1 MRTSDSGIEFI
12 KAQEGFR
19 AEAYLCPSGVPTI
32 GYGHTAG
39 VKEGQTCTDEQAE
52 EWLREDLAA
61 AERTV
66 TECAGEELDQCQFD
80 ALVSFTFNV
89 GAAALRRSTLLRKVK
104 ADPSDPSIRDEFGRW
119 IYGGGRELPG
129 LVARRKAEAD
139 LYFSEINQSLNN

>member
-1 MRTSDSGIEFI
+1 MKTSDRGIEFI
-12 KAQEGFR
+12 KEREGFR

-39 VKEGQTCTDEQAE
+39 VVEGQTCTEAQAE
-52 EWLREDLAA
+52 EWLREDLAG
-61 AERTV
+61 AERAV
-66 TECAGEELDQCQFD
+66 TECAGEGLSQRRFD

-119 IYGGGRELPG
+119 VYGGGRVLPG
-129 LVARRKAEAD
+129 LVARRRAEAD
-139 LYFSEINQSLNN
+139 LYFSEN

>member
-12 KAQEGFR
+12 KAREGFR

-32 GYGHTAG
+32 GYGHTSG
-39 VKEGQTCTDEQAE
+39 VIDGQTCTEAQAE

-61 AERTV
+61 AERAV
-66 TECAGEELDQCQFD
+66 TEAAGEGLSQCRFD

-89 GAAALRRSTLLRKVK
+89 GTAALRRSTLLRKVK

-119 IYGGGRELPG
+119 VHGGGRVLPG
-129 LVARRKAEAD
+129 LVARRRAEAD
-139 LYFSEINQSLNN
+139 LYFSEN

>member
-1 MRTSDSGIEFI
+1 MKTSDRGIEFI
-12 KAQEGFR
+12 KEREGFR

-32 GYGHTAG
+32 GYGHTSG
-39 VKEGQTCTDEQAE
+39 VIDGQTCTEAQAE

-61 AERTV
+61 AERAV
-66 TECAGEELDQCQFD
+66 TEAAGEGLSQCRFD

-89 GAAALRRSTLLRKVK
+89 GTAALRRSTLLRKVK

-119 IYGGGRELPG
+119 VHGGGRVLPG

-139 LYFSEINQSLNN
+139 LYFSES

>member
-1 MRTSDSGIEFI
+1 MKTSVRGIEFI
-12 KAQEGFR
+12 KEREGFR

-39 VKEGQTCTDEQAE
+39 VVEGQTCTEAQAE
-52 EWLREDLAA
+52 EWLREDLAG
-61 AERTV
+61 AERAV
-66 TECAGEELDQCQFD
+66 TECAGEGLSQRRFD

-119 IYGGGRELPG
+119 VYGGGRVLPG
-129 LVARRKAEAD
+129 LVARRRAEAD
-139 LYFSEINQSLNN
+139 LYFSEN

>member
-1 MRTSDSGIEFI
+1 MKTSDRGIEFI
-12 KAQEGFR
+12 KEREGFR
-19 AEAYLCPSGVPTI
+19 SEAYLCPSGVPTI

-39 VKEGQTCTDEQAE
+39 VSEGQTCTEEQAE
-52 EWLREDLAA
+52 DWLREDLAES
-61 AERTV
+61 ERAV
-66 TECAGEELDQCQFD
+66 TECVGGALPQCRFD

-119 IYGGGRELPG
+119 VYGGGWVLPG

-139 LYFSEINQSLNN
+139 LYFSEN

>member
-1 MRTSDSGIEFI
+1 MKTSVRGIEFI
-12 KAQEGFR
+12 KEREGFR

-39 VKEGQTCTDEQAE
+39 VVEGQTCTEAQAE
-52 EWLREDLAA
+52 EWLREDLAG
-61 AERTV
+61 AERAV
-66 TECAGEELDQCQFD
+66 TECAGEGLSQRRFD

-119 IYGGGRELPG
+119 VYSGGRVLPG
-129 LVARRKAEAD
+129 LVARRRAEAD
-139 LYFSEINQSLNN
+139 LYFSEN

>member
-1 MRTSDSGIEFI
+1 MRTSNSGIEFV
-12 KAQEGFR
+12 KAREGFR

-39 VKEGQTCTDEQAE
+39 VGEGQTCTEAQAE
-52 EWLREDLAA
+52 EWLREDLAE

-66 TECAGEELDQCQFD
+66 TECVGGGLSQCRFD

-119 IYGGGRELPG
+119 VYGGGRVLPG
-129 LVARRKAEAD
+129 LVARRRADAD
-139 LYFSEINQSLNN
+139 LYFSEN